1 MVLLWWSHHDEVYCT
16 YLTCYAGRRIYV
28 SMYEYV
34 RMRTVGLLNSDR
46 IIFSTQLQRN
56 LRPDLDSS
64 RKSDP
69 DGILEYLFRVSYGP
83 YVYPSI

>member
-1 MVLLWWSHHDEVYCT
+1 MEESEFVA
-16 YLTCYAGRRIYV
+16 AG
-28 SMYEYV
+28 
-34 RMRTVGLLNSDR
+34 TVGLLNSDR

-64 RKSDP
+64 QKSDP
-69 DGILEYLFRVSYGP
+69 DRILEYLFRVSYGP